1 MDTSKP
7 KSEKARKSRRRLGAR
22 QYKNYSNEMLE
33 IDVDL
38 VRKKKQISAREAARQ
53 FAIPKQTI
61 LNKVNKS
68 HTKSVGCPTRLSD
81 DEEAKFIKVLI
92 AAGEFGC
99 PLSKLDLRLVV
110 FEYLKNNGREDVF
123 NGGPPGK
130 AWLDN
135 FLSRHSSDLSVR
147 STQNIKKIELRKGLM
162 SS

>member
-1 MDTSKP
+1 
-7 KSEKARKSRRRLGAR
+7 
-22 QYKNYSNEMLE
+22 MLE
-33 IDVDL
+33 IVVNL
-38 VRKKKQISAREAARQ
+38 VRKKQISAREAARQ

-110 FEYLKNNGREDVF
+110 FEYLKKNGRGKI

-130 AWLDN
+130 ACLDN
-135 FLSRHSSDLSVR
+135 FLSRHSSDLSVH

-162 SS
+162 NSWNILEI